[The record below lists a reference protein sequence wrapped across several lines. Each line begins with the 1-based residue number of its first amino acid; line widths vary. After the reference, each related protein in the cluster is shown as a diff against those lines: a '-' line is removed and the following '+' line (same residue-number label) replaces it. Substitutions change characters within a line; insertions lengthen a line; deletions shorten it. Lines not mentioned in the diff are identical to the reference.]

1 MATRLPYYTGED
13 DIYSR
18 LMAQFANEIQ
28 PAPGGMGTFAP
39 GMAGGYNPGLYDTP
53 AAAQALG
60 GISSGSG
67 LLYDYGIGAASPGD
81 GNTAWSNLTPSQQA
95 AYYAANPTMGKVTQ
109 LGQGLFGMTALGQLQ
124 KGLFPNF
131 VQQQQMIAQ
140 GIDPFGM
147 AALSPQEQSNVNQAL
162 SAYLESSMNQFNEAT
177 TPSASMGNDVMGFG
191 AYGENVAPA
200 GVEVGGPIA
209 SPGIVATDL
218 GLLDAGAVAPS
229 SDFGSAGETAPGGA
243 SFGSDIG
250 FDSGGGGG
258 GDGGGGGGSKMICT
272 KLYHLGKMPEDIFV
286 ADQAFGALM
295 AKQHPETY
303 AGYALWARHVVRW
316 MSREDWIGK
325 AVVGIVHTIAT
336 PWSVAMAEEMGVN
349 VKSGWFGRFLMKR
362 GLQMCKLIG
371 EINKTR
377 SLQNV

>member
-18 LMAQFANEIQ
+18 LMAQYAQ
-28 PAPGGMGTFAP
+28 DLQLPAGGMGTFAP
-39 GMAGGYNPGLYDTP
+39 GMLGGYDPSIYNPP
-53 AAAQALG
+53 SASMAAIPQAVRT
-60 GISSGSG
+60 G
-67 LLYDYGIGAASPGD
+67 LLYDAGIGAASPGD
-81 GNTAWSNLTPSQQA
+81 GNSAWGNLTPSQQA
-95 AYYAANPTMGKVTQ
+95 AYYAANPMMANITQ
-109 LGQGLFGMTALGQLQ
+109 LGQGLFGMTGLGALQNAMV
-124 KGLFPNF
+124 PNF
-131 VQQQQMIAQ
+131 VQQQQMIAK

-147 AALSPQEQSNVNQAL
+147 VSLSPQEQANINQAL
-162 SAYLESSMNQFNEAT
+162 SGYLESSMNQPAEAATVT
-177 TPSASMGNDVMGFG
+177 TGYDAGGFG
-191 AYGENVAPA
+191 SYGENVAPSA
-200 GVEVGGPIA
+200 PAPDAIDGGYGSYGEVVGP
-209 SPGIVATDL
+209 TD
-218 GLLDAGAVAPS
+218 
-229 SDFGSAGETAPGGA
+229 
-243 SFGSDIG
+243 
-250 FDSGGGGG
+250 GGG

-336 PWSVAMAEEMGVN
+336 PWSVAMAEEMGVK

-371 EINKTR
+371 EINQTR